1 MQLLQ
6 LKYIIQV
13 QIKIATYSLSNVYPE
28 YSIKLL
34 GMKPHT
40 SVVFTH
46 MIQQLLFA
54 ASFAIVDITQ
64 LVLLMGEI
72 AQLELESRCVTENS
86 DVIAL
91 H

>member
-34 GMKPHT
+34 DMKPHT

-46 MIQQLLFA
+46 MIQQLFV

-64 LVLLMGEI
+64 LVPLMGEI
-72 AQLELESRCVTENS
+72 AQLELESRCVTETS